1 MGVAVFC
8 LLTLIALLPI
18 GITANKNMVEQTVAT
33 GIMASVVDDLRNT
46 PAPTAAND
54 PIYQSLVIPSQYY
67 GIKVPRATNSTPIS
81 YTFFVQDDGSLA
93 NKYNYYLTLANAGST
108 TNPRYRVQVD
118 FYPPGTSLTVTNP
131 KGNGPT
137 RVRIL
142 VTWPALADS
151 GQTSKATDTTSSPK
165 NFTGSVE
172 TVVSLN
178 RNWLD
183 H

>member
-46 PAPTAAND
+46 PAPTALSD
-54 PIYQSLVIPSQYY
+54 PIYASSVIPSQYY
-67 GIKVPRATNSTPIS
+67 GIKIPRANQTPIS

-93 NKYNYYLTLANAGST
+93 NSYNYYLKAANASST